1 MPSLYERM
9 REFGNQPLFRPD
21 IPDAASGAGG
31 WNRFWTGFRQGI
43 NPSRAEAL
51 ARGPNLGAYAIGGLS
66 EGLQD
71 WWRGSGIRQ
80 RMMGNGQGAPLP
92 SWMNPGFPGADALN
106 AGPPRPAYTLPDFSG
121 LMPPGQEPNDL
132 YGRGQGMMRAP
143 SAPVMP
149 TRGVGTRGGEVVAR
163 GQAAR
168 DFVGGLRDSMNQQN
182 LQNQARNAME
192 NMFRGSE
199 R

>member
-1 MPSLYERM
+1 MAERNYPNWMPQWARRADRWMSTPIGNSSVSRGEVI
-9 REFGNQPLFRPD
+9 FGLMNPQMFLMQQGAEGLGRGLSNLFRRSQ
-21 IPDAASGAGG
+21 SG
-31 WNRFWTGFRQGI
+31 Q
-43 NPSRAEAL
+43 
-51 ARGPNLGAYAIGGLS
+51 
-66 EGLQD
+66 
-71 WWRGSGIRQ
+71 
-80 RMMGNGQGAPLP
+80 PLP
-92 SWMNPGFPGADALN
+92 SWMARGYPGADALN

-121 LMPPGQEPNDL
+121 LMPPSQGPNDL
-132 YGRGQGMMRAP
+132 YGQGQGMMRAP

-163 GQAAR
+163 GQAAQN
-168 DFVGGLRDSMNQQN
+168 FVGGLRDSMNQQN

>member
-1 MPSLYERM
+1 M
-9 REFGNQPLFRPD
+9 REWFNTPLGNRPADAPRGGGLQGFFRRFGTGFQQGL
-21 IPDAASGAGG
+21 IPTRGQALMRGLNPGAYLAGG
-31 WNRFWTGFRQGI
+31 LW
-43 NPSRAEAL
+43 
-51 ARGPNLGAYAIGGLS
+51 
-66 EGLQD
+66 EGLGD
-71 WWRGSGIRQ
+71 AFRGLGSRP
-80 RMMGNGQGAPLP
+80 GAPLP
-92 SWMNPGFPGADALN
+92 QWMNPGFPGADALN

-121 LMPPGQEPNDL
+121 LLPPGQGPNDL
-132 YGRGQGMMRAP
+132 YGQGQGMMRAP
-143 SAPVMP
+143 PPMP